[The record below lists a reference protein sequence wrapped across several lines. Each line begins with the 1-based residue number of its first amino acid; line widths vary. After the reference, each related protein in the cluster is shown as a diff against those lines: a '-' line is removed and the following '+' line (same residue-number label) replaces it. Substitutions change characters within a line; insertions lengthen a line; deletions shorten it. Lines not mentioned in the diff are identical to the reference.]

1 MLKLNT
7 HLFYLQAGLILGISF
22 EIESLH
28 TYMVTLFPF
37 GTHDVISAISSIG
50 FVLFIFIYGVQMDF
64 SMITRTGNK
73 AWAISIIGLI
83 VPLFVG
89 FTPRILFSDKL
100 DAIGKLYGNDIN
112 VALGSHI
119 ISSFAVIASLLNEL
133 KIQNSELG
141 RLALSSALVTDTLS
155 KIMTTIGVTIVS
167 NPDVKV
173 VTRNLFSVLSFAL
186 LIPLICRPAMFW
198 IIKHTPE
205 GRPVR
210 DNYIYVIISMVFV
223 FGVISVKINQ
233 EFILGAFILGL
244 SVPEGPPLGSALV
257 KKLQLFATSFFLPIF
272 VTTSV
277 LKADFSMDFS
287 SSSSSVL
294 MTCLVVLGTHLVKI
308 AACLI
313 TSLYCNLPLT
323 DAFSL
328 SLILNAKGVVEI
340 GIYNGLYDD
349 KVLNILY
356 LLILY

>member
-1 MLKLNT
+1 M
-7 HLFYLQAGLILGISF
+7 ILGISF

-28 TYMVTLFPF
+28 TYVGILFPF
-37 GTHDVISAISSIG
+37 GTHDVISTISSIG

-73 AWAISIIGLI
+73 AWAISIIGLV
-83 VPLFVG
+83 VPLFAG

-100 DAIGKLYGNDIN
+100 DAIGESYGNDIN

-119 ISSFAVIASLLNEL
+119 ISSFAVIASLLDEL

-155 KIMTTIGVTIVS
+155 KIMTTIGVTLVS

-173 VTRNLFSVLSFAL
+173 GTRNLFSVLSFAI

-287 SSSSSVL
+287 SSSVL
-294 MTCLVVLGTHLVKI
+294 ITFLVVLGTHLVKI

-313 TSLYCNLPLT
+313 TSLYCNLPLS

-328 SLILNAKGVVEI
+328 SLILNTKGVVEI
-340 GIYNGLYDD
+340 GIYNGLYDN